1 MKKLHFKKG
10 KLSVVGII
18 VMAFFVFMALS
29 LIFNGIMFG
38 IFFLFPAVVVF
49 AIKEGVYID
58 MEKRMYKSYLSV
70 FGISP
75 AKWKPIPDGT
85 IVGIKVLKLV
95 ARRAAGPI
103 VLNSVGE
110 ESTKELYMYL
120 PHPARVV
127 LRTSDNVKSLYEDAQ
142 YIRQH
147 MGFEVVVDNRIP
159 EEKYL

>member
-10 KLSVVGII
+10 KLTVIGII
-18 VMAFFVFMALS
+18 VMALFVFMALS
-29 LIFNGIMFG
+29 LVLNGIWFG
-38 IFFLFPAVVVF
+38 LFFLFPAVVVF

-58 MEKRMYKSYLSV
+58 MEKRMYKSYLSI

-85 IVGIKVLKLV
+85 IVGIKILKLV

-110 ESTKELYMYL
+110 DSTKELYLYL

-127 LRTSDNVKSLYEDAQ
+127 LRTSDSVKSLYEDAQ
-142 YIRQH
+142 YISQH
-147 MGFEVVVDNRIP
+147 LGYKIIVDNRIP